1 MRLRPVL
8 FALPVLLVAF
18 LATGCFSSR
27 TAGTVS
33 TPITVQSGTTETE
46 VNPNAGSTN
55 GSTTGTTAPTTTAAT
70 TTSGGSTAT
79 TGTSGG
85 GGAPAFPASAKGTF
99 STTCGG
105 CHTLADAGTHGNVGP
120 NLDQLKPDEQT
131 VAHQIEN
138 GGGGM
143 PAGLLKG
150 DALTGVAQYVSAVAG
165 KGGGSDTSSGGTP

>member
-33 TPITVQSGTTETE
+33 TPITVQSGTTTTE
-46 VNPNAGSTN
+46 VNPSSSSTSTATSTAPASSTTTATSSTGTSTN
-55 GSTTGTTAPTTTAAT
+55 G
-70 TTSGGSTAT
+70 GGAN
-79 TGTSGG
+79 G
-85 GGAPAFPASAKGTF
+85 GGAAYPASAKATF
-99 STTCGG
+99 TTTCGG
-105 CHTLADAGTHGNVGP
+105 CHTLADAGTHGAVGP
-120 NLDQLKPDEQT
+120 NLDQLKPDEAT
-131 VAHQIEN
+131 VAHQIAN

-150 DALTGVAQYVSAVAG
+150 AALTGVAQYVSSVAG
-165 KGGGSDTSSGGTP
+165 KGTDSSSGAGGAP